1 MRVSRDRYIH
11 RGPYPI
17 ADLTKALAFEDDA
30 EAEEVCRFYGLI
42 DVMEN
47 TTAVAFGKRNLVG
60 MYTHPCFLI
69 CWLFLYMFYGNVVV
83 CLSYI
88 ADVAVVCSSAEGGAA
103 AHTHVVAADRAQGC
117 GPQDQRNRGGSQVHG
132 GEAGR
137 RRRCVGAF
145 P

>member
-1 MRVSRDRYIH
+1 MCVRACVRVSRDRYIR

-60 MYTHPCFLI
+60 MYTRP
-69 CWLFLYMFYGNVVV
+69 WWVRGWVVV
-83 CLSYI
+83 FVVGGGGGLI
-88 ADVAVVCSSAEGGAA
+88 AA
-103 AHTHVVAADRAQGC
+103 
-117 GPQDQRNRGGSQVHG
+117 
-132 GEAGR
+132 
-137 RRRCVGAF
+137 
-145 P
+145 